1 VAQEN
6 GFWPKQYFQTTYP
19 FWPDDYWQ
27 DASTITPP
35 PAWCGWWPQQYW
47 PTPNAY
53 FPKYYWPG
61 CAPSVIVIEP
71 ISIESGAV
79 FGNPLVYN
87 TGDEPTGRQ
96 ERVKGFEHISW
107 VQY

>member
-1 VAQEN
+1 MAQDN
-6 GFWPKQYFQTTYP
+6 GYWPKQYFQTTYP

-27 DASTITPP
+27 DAIPTE
-35 PAWCGWWPQQYW
+35 AWCGWWPQRYW

-53 FPKYYWPG
+53 FPKYYWPACG
-61 CAPSVIVIEP
+61 
-71 ISIESGAV
+71 SGAAIDIYPV
-79 FGNPLVYN
+79 SITSLAAFGNATVYN
-87 TGDEPTGRQ
+87 TGDEPIERQ